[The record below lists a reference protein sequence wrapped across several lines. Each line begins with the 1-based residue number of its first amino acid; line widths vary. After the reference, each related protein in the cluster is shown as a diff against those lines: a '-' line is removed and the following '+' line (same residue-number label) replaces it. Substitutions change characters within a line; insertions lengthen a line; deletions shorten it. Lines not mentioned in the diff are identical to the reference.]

1 MFAPKPQFIWRS
13 LTSMGK
19 KSKKK
24 LLAEARRMYPQF
36 PPDDIQKLEVL
47 INMSLYG
54 FCYPMFTGKETR
66 EEMMHILGLGVR
78 GYFDAWTL

>member
-1 MFAPKPQFIWRS
+1 MFAPKPEFIWRS

-24 LLAEARRMYPQF
+24 HLAEARIRYPQF
-36 PPDDIQKLEVL
+36 PPDDLQKLEVL
-47 INMSLYG
+47 INMSLIG
-54 FCYPMFTGKETR
+54 FCYPIFTGKETR
-66 EEMMHILGLGVR
+66 DEMMNLAVR